1 MTGIHETTGLAKST
15 WPKVTELGMV
25 SIALVAAGVIY
36 LAAYL
41 PRRAPLT
48 PAVVLLAAAVAVLV
62 ANVALLRRQPRFAWK
77 RFMQVARWTL
87 LAYVV
92 VAGML
97 EFTFV
102 YDHTRGAVLGVLTL
116 LLATFTLNVPLLVA
130 YTVAR
135 FEDSSNTSA

>member
-1 MTGIHETTGLAKST
+1 MST
-15 WPKVTELGMV
+15 AAQMPEAAERPGPKVTELGML
-25 SIALVAAGVIY
+25 SIGLVAAGVIY

-41 PRRAPLT
+41 PRRAPLA

-62 ANVALLRRQPRFAWK
+62 ANVVLLARQPGFAWR
-77 RFMQVARWTL
+77 RFGQVARWML

-102 YDHTRGAVLGVLTL
+102 YDHTRGAVLAVMTL
-116 LLATFTLNVPLLVA
+116 LLATFTLNVPLLA
-130 YTVAR
+130 ANTVAR
-135 FEDSSNTSA
+135 YEDSRE